1 MCPDF
6 GSDNVTIT
14 DDLNTQMRYSHRL
27 DVSCDGCPYSEEMFT
42 SQLCDKSKKQGW
54 QILETNIRKLLHFV
68 KLEEV
73 MKIFKM
79 LIAAWICFVLAI
91 ILFVQWLKSY
101 KLLMIM
107 LQ

>member
-42 SQLCDKSKKQGW
+42 SQLCDKSKKQG
-54 QILETNIRKLLHFV
+54 
-68 KLEEV
+68 
-73 MKIFKM
+73 
-79 LIAAWICFVLAI
+79 
-91 ILFVQWLKSY
+91 
-101 KLLMIM
+101 
-107 LQ
+107 